1 VLALNTMHL
10 IAQTPHFFIREFT
23 PQDETAYM
31 SLFDDGQVTLHLPKR
46 TPQENRQMFRD
57 TFKGYMEH
65 KALGRWGIFNNGTEE
80 FIGLCLLREYN
91 ERADQVELGYVLAQ
105 KFWGQGI
112 AGAMAQIMV
121 AYALTHTDVAEIV
134 AVTTLTNVGSQKVLI
149 KAGLD
154 RLDNI
159 TRDGD
164 ELAFFSLKRPAVDT
178 LSN

>member
-1 VLALNTMHL
+1 MHL

-23 PQDETAYM
+23 REDEAAYM
-31 SLFDDGQVTLHLPKR
+31 TLFDDEQVTLHLPKR

-57 TFKGYMEH
+57 TFKSYIEH
-65 KALGRWGIFNNGTEE
+65 KVLGRWGIFNNGTEE
-80 FIGLCLLREYN
+80 FIGLCLLREYGDST
-91 ERADQVELGYVLAQ
+91 DQIELGYVLAQ

-134 AVTTLTNVGSQKVLI
+134 AVTTLANTGSQKVLL

-159 TRDGD
+159 FRDGN
-164 ELAFFSLKRPAVDT
+164 ELAFFSLKRPVI
-178 LSN
+178 NVP